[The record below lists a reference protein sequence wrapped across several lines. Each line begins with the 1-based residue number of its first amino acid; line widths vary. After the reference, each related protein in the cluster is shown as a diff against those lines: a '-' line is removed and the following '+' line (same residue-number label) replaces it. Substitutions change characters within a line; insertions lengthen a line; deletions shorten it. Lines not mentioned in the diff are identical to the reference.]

1 MVKLK
6 FIATIIVFSFLSKLY
21 SQSVINVES
30 KVDTTSIKVGEKIKY
45 EFSFSIDSLTD
56 LNFEIRKFN
65 PPFEIIEDF
74 QMDTLMNK
82 NQKRIV
88 KKYFLTSFESGS
100 YSITPPIIIR
110 DNIIKLNDS
119 IVIDIST
126 IEVDTVSKKFFD
138 IKNIIPVSKNNEG
151 WWKKYF
157 ITISFIAII
166 FLLWILYKNSN
177 FFNSKEIKITP
188 PIEKA
193 IQALQHLDFEKL
205 NSQSDYK
212 LYYFKVDR
220 NCQSIFRRGC

>member
-82 NQKRIV
+82 NQKKDC
-88 KKYFLTSFESGS
+88 KKVLF
-100 YSITPPIIIR
+100 
-110 DNIIKLNDS
+110 D
-119 IVIDIST
+119 
-126 IEVDTVSKKFFD
+126 KF
-138 IKNIIPVSKNNEG
+138 
-151 WWKKYF
+151 
-157 ITISFIAII
+157 
-166 FLLWILYKNSN
+166 
-177 FFNSKEIKITP
+177 
-188 PIEKA
+188 
-193 IQALQHLDFEKL
+193 
-205 NSQSDYK
+205 
-212 LYYFKVDR
+212 
-220 NCQSIFRRGC
+220 